1 MEYIKS
7 IHSLLFPSKN
17 WCFFC
22 KEDTIFIHS
31 YLCHD
36 CKENLEILDREIDLD
51 SPDIEST
58 FYVLG
63 FNRFIKDQVYDY
75 KFNGKSYLYKPLGQI
90 MVDSIKRID
99 LKGIDIIYFVPSHRR
114 KEAIRGYNQSELLAN
129 YIGKSL
135 DIQVSYKNLIK
146 YRHTKAQNKLDK
158 SNRLI
163 NLKDSFKIRKPIEVK
178 GKNILLVDDIVTTGS
193 TFIECGKELKA
204 NGAAKIIAFALTS
217 SKKY

>member
-36 CKENLEILDREIDLD
+36 CKENLEILDRQIDLD
-51 SPDIEST
+51 SSDIEST

-99 LKGIDIIYFVPSHRR
+99 LQGIDVIYFVPSHRR